1 MFINFIKHLQT
12 VNRHRFLVMKIC
24 FKLGLYWQG
33 LTHDLS
39 KYSFIE
45 FFTSVK
51 YFTGTKSPI
60 DKEILDKGYSDC
72 WLHHKG
78 RNKHH
83 WQYWVDFY
91 RGQVVYI
98 EMPLKYI
105 KEMVADRIAACMVY
119 QKENYKSD
127 SALNFYLNSQERL
140 LMPPMTKNKLNYYL
154 ELIAQKPLHEALEII
169 KNDK

>member
-1 MFINFIKHLQT
+1 MFINFFKHLHL
-12 VNRHRFLVMKIC
+12 VNKHRFLVMKFC
-24 FKLGLYWQG
+24 FRLGLYWQG

-39 KYSFIE
+39 KYSFSE
-45 FFTSVK
+45 FFTSVR
-51 YFTGTKSPI
+51 YFTGLKSPI
-60 DKEILDKGYSDC
+60 DSEKKEKGYSDC

-83 WQYWVDFY
+83 WQYWIDFHK
-91 RGQVVYI
+91 GQIVYI

-119 QKENYKSD
+119 QRENYKPE
-127 SALNFYLNSQERL
+127 SALDFYLNSQERFSI
-140 LMPPMTKNKLNYYL
+140 PPQTGNKLNYYL
-154 ELIAQKPLHEALEII
+154 SIVAENPLNQALKII